1 MALAPKQK
9 FVADMQ
15 GELGRAAGVL
25 FVDFF
30 KLTVA
35 QADAFRASLREQNV
49 QYRVVKNT
57 LMTRALEGK
66 PYADAAKCL
75 KGTPTGVVWAY
86 DDPVTPAKLAYAFA
100 KECNN
105 FKVKGGVVDDQAI
118 APAQAEALSKL
129 PSKEELQGGIV
140 TLAKSPG
147 ANLASQLKNPAGRI
161 VGAIEAL
168 CDRLDDKSAAEA

>member
-9 FVADMQ
+9 FVAEMQ
-15 GELGRAAGVL
+15 GELARAAGVL

-35 QADAFRASLREQNV
+35 QADTFRASLREQKV

-57 LMTRALEGK
+57 LMSRALDGK
-66 PYADAAKCL
+66 NYADAAKCL
-75 KGTPTGVVWAY
+75 RGTPTGVVWAY

-100 KECNN
+100 KECAN

-118 APAQAEALSKL
+118 SPAQAEALSKL
-129 PSKEELQGGIV
+129 PSKEELQGSIV

-147 ANLASQLKNPAGRI
+147 SRLASQIKDPAGRI

-168 CDRLDDKSAAEA
+168 HDRLEGKPAAEA